1 MNRPDKLC
9 LKVLTSEQ
17 IKRQMARWQLKNDK
31 IVFTNGCF
39 DILHRGHLE
48 YLAHSSDM
56 GDRLIIGLNSDASV
70 KKIKGDSRPLNDE
83 YSRGYALASLGFV
96 DAVVIFDEE
105 TPEELIKTLKPDI
118 LVKGSDYSENEIV
131 GGAFVKENGGEVK
144 TIPLTEGFSTTNIIE
159 KIKTL

>member
-9 LKVLTSEQ
+9 LKVLNSDQ

-48 YLAHSSDM
+48 YLAHSADL
-56 GDRLIIGLNSDASV
+56 GDKLIIGLNSDASV
-70 KKIKGDSRPLNDE
+70 KKNKGDSRPLNDE
-83 YSRGYALASLGFV
+83 YSRGFALASLGFV
-96 DAVVIFDEE
+96 DAVIVFEEE

>member
-1 MNRPDKLC
+1 MNRLDKLC
-9 LKVLTSEQ
+9 LKVLTSEE
-17 IKRQMARWQLKNDK
+17 IKRQLARWHLKNDK

-96 DAVVIFDEE
+96 DAVVVFDEE

-144 TIPLTEGFSTTNIIE
+144 TIPLTEGFSTTNFIE